1 MFSFF
6 RGPTL
11 EDQLFELK
19 VNAKQLVSLSKKCE
33 KEEKEAKEKL
43 RKAIVA
49 GNQEGA
55 RIYAENA
62 IRKKNESLNYLRM
75 SSRID
80 AVAARVQTAVTMN
93 SVTKSMRGVV
103 KDMSSAMKSM
113 NLEAISGV
121 MDKFEREFENLDVQ
135 SQVMEGTMS
144 NTTTLSTPTGDVDAL
159 MKEAADEAGIEL
171 NTALPSGVNS
181 TIAASSSN
189 VPAEEQDLSER
200 LARLRQG

>member
-11 EDQLFELK
+11 EDQLLELK
-19 VNAKQLVSLSKKCE
+19 LSAKQLVSLSKKCD

-75 SSRID
+75 SSKVD
-80 AVAARVQTAVTMN
+80 GVAARVQTAVTMS
-93 SVTKSMRGVV
+93 SVTKSMRCVV
-103 KDMSSAMKSM
+103 RDMSSAMKSM
-113 NLEAISGV
+113 NLEAVSAI
-121 MDKFEREFENLDVQ
+121 MDRFEREFENLDV
-135 SQVMEGTMS
+135 MESTMS
-144 NTTTLSTPTGDVDAL
+144 NTTTLSTPAGEVDAL

-171 NTALPSGVNS
+171 NTALPSGVTS
-181 TIAASSSN
+181 TIASSSSQL
-189 VPAEEQDLSER
+189 PAEEQDLSER

>member
-11 EDQLFELK
+11 EDQLIELK
-19 VNAKQLVSLSKKCE
+19 FNAKQLVSLSKKCD

-43 RKAIVA
+43 KKAIVA

-75 SSRID
+75 SSKVD
-80 AVAARVQTAVTMN
+80 GVAARVQTAVTMS
-93 SVTKSMRGVV
+93 SVTKSMRCVV
-103 KDMSSAMKSM
+103 RDMSAAMKSM
-113 NLEAISGV
+113 NLEAVSAL
-121 MDKFEREFENLDVQ
+121 MDRFEREFENLDVQ

-144 NTTTLSTPTGDVDAL
+144 NTTTLSTPAGEVDAL

-171 NTALPSGVNS
+171 NTALPSGVTS
-181 TIAASSSN
+181 TIASSSAKL
-189 VPAEEQDLSER
+189 PAEEQDLSER